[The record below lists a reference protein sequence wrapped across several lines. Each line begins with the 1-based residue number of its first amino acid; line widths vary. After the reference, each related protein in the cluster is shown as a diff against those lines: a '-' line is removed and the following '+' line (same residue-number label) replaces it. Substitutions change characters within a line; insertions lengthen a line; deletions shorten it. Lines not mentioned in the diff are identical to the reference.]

1 MGKENTKGMGITDMP
16 CTSEEEDLLEISKY
30 VKGLGKFIRE
40 CQTPMSI
47 AIQGGLGNRKNIHIK
62 SAKEKSG
69 SR

>member
-47 AIQGGLGNRKNIHIK
+47 AIQGD
-62 SAKEKSG
+62 
-69 SR
+69 